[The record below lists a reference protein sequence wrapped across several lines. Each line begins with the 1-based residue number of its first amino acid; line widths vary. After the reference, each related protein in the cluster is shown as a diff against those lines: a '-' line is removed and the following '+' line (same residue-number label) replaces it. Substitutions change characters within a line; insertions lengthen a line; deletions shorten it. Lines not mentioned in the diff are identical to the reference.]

1 MYLSVTMPNFMKEKE
16 MKKNSIGFI
25 FLIILSVGLLVMFF
39 GMGMLTAMA
48 LPLEPMSS
56 GMFYYVLPLWCLACA
71 LFVFAAMGVI
81 IFREVNK
88 DVDTELK
95 KRAEKE
101 EKRMNVN
108 VDIAFQNT
116 IRLNERLLEIA
127 KENGVDTKEIEEN
140 IAKAKAMYADFLK
153 GVEE

>member
-1 MYLSVTMPNFMKEKE
+1 